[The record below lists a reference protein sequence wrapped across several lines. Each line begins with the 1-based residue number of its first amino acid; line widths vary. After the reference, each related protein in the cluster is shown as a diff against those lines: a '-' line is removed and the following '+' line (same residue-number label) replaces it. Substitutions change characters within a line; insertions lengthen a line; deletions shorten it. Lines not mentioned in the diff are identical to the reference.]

1 MQNLNGDR
9 PLYNSRIVD
18 NYVRLIKR
26 DYPHIRVNDV
36 LRSAGMEPY
45 QVKDEGHWFS
55 QRQINRFHEKLQHL
69 TGNKDI
75 ALEAGRYAAS
85 PEALGVMRKYLLGLV
100 SPTKVYEN
108 VTATVS
114 SFTRSSEYTSR
125 IISDS
130 AVEIIVTPNKGVR
143 EESFQCRN
151 REGWIEALLKIFG
164 FKLNKITHP
173 ECLFKGGERCRY
185 IVSWQ
190 KSSAVIFRRV
200 RNYAL
205 LLLLPSTIILTLFFL
220 PLSQVFTEVVPASA
234 LIVLLL
240 SWYKEVL
247 DVKELWSAVD
257 NLKYSSHELVE
268 QINLNYENALMINE
282 IGQTLSK
289 ASDVDGILLNVIEI
303 LKKHLDYDRGLV
315 LLATPN
321 KARLVFRAGFGYNET
336 ELALLTR
343 TGFSLDKAG
352 SKGIFVVSFK
362 EKKPFL
368 LNDIEEIKETLS
380 PRSQQFAK
388 ILRVKSFI
396 CCPIIYENESLGIL
410 AVDNVKTKRPLI
422 QRDINLLMGVAPQ
435 IGISIHNATLMNTK
449 LRQFQSILKVLAATI
464 DARDPITAG
473 HSERV
478 TEYALGICHE
488 LGFDNDFCEVIRVAS
503 LLHDYG
509 KVGVKDSILKKPGR
523 LTPEERLE
531 VMQHVE
537 KSQEI
542 LERIHFEGIY
552 AAVPGIAGAHHEKL
566 DGSGYPNGLAG
577 DEIPYGAR
585 IIAVAD
591 VFEAITSKRHYRDPM
606 PLKVAFAALRMDIGI
621 HFDKDCVEALI
632 RYVKKKLGQEG
643 EIGHEEVIANEAQFE
658 TDAIVDLRG
667 SAAEVIPAEIAAGRE
682 I

>member
-1 MQNLNGDR
+1 MPNLDAEK

-18 NYVRLIKR
+18 TYIRLIKR
-26 DYPHIRVNDV
+26 DYPHVKVNDV

-45 QVKDEGHWFS
+45 QVKDESHWFS
-55 QRQINRFHEKLQHL
+55 QRQINRFHEQLQQL

-85 PEALGVMRKYLLGLV
+85 PEALGVMRKYLIGLIR
-100 SPTKVYEN
+100 PYKVYEN
-108 VTATVS
+108 VTATIS
-114 SFTRSSEYTSR
+114 SFTKSSEYTSR
-125 IISDS
+125 KINNNT
-130 AVEIIVTPNKGVR
+130 VEVIATPNQGVR
-143 EESFQCRN
+143 EEPFQCRN
-151 REGWIEALLKIFG
+151 RFGWLEALVKIFG
-164 FKLNKITHP
+164 FKLNEIHHP
-173 ECLFKGGERCRY
+173 ECLFKGGEKCRY
-185 IVSWQ
+185 IVTWQ
-190 KSSAVIFRRV
+190 KSNAVLVKRI
-200 RNYAL
+200 RNY
-205 LLLLPSTIILTLFFL
+205 SILTLPVIVFLSYFFL
-220 PLSQVFTEVVPASA
+220 QLPQVLTEMLPVAVF
-234 LIVLLL
+234 IILLL
-240 SWYKEVL
+240 SWIAGKL
-247 DVKELWSAVD
+247 NVKELWATFD
-257 NLKYSSHELVE
+257 TMKHSSHDLVE
-268 QINLNYENALMINE
+268 QINVNYENALMINE

-289 ASDVDGILLNVIEI
+289 ASDIDGILLNVVEI

-315 LLATPN
+315 LLASPN
-321 KARLVFRAGFGYNET
+321 KTRLVFRAGFGYNED
-336 ELALLTR
+336 ELTLLTR
-343 TGFSLDKAG
+343 TGFNLDKAD

-362 EKKPFL
+362 EQKPFL
-368 LNDIEEIKETLS
+368 LNDIEEIKESLS

-388 ILRVKSFI
+388 LLRVKSFI

-410 AVDNVKTKRPLI
+410 AVDNIKTKRPLI

-509 KVGVKDSILKKPGR
+509 KVGVKDSILKKAGR

-531 VMQHVE
+531 VMKHVE
-537 KSQEI
+537 KSREI

-552 AAVPGIAGAHHEKL
+552 AAVPEIAGAHHEKI
-566 DGSGYPNGLAG
+566 DGSGYPRGLKD
-577 DEIPYGAR
+577 DEIPYGAK

-606 PLKVAFAALRMDIGI
+606 PLKVAFAALRMEIGI
-621 HFDKDCVEALI
+621 HFDKDCVEGLI
-632 RYVKKKLGQEG
+632 RYVKNKLGQQG
-643 EIGHEEVIANEAQFE
+643 EVGAEETFDYQTEVGPN
-658 TDAIVDLRG
+658 AIIDLPLPTV
-667 SAAEVIPAEIAAGRE
+667 EELPAEMMAGRE
-682 I
+682 N